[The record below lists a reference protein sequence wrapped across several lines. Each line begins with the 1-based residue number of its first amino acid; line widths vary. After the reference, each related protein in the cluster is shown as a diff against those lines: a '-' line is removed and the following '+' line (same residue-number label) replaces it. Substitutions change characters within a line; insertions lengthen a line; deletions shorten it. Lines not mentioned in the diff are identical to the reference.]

1 MEVEELSAIGVFCVF
16 RFLHFSCSSLNV
28 FFIIYVVSLSILC
41 SSVFLF
47 SSSVVLNHVLCFF
60 FIYAFFLFLV
70 LLCLFPPPPASAASS
85 SSSAASS
92 SSSSRPGDWI
102 SESCCIYLLADC
114 LQEASME
121 VRYQKNMEC
130 TEPKYTNKTTRVNYW
145 IC

>member
-1 MEVEELSAIGVFCVF
+1 M
-16 RFLHFSCSSLNV
+16 FLLY
-28 FFIIYVVSLSILC
+28 I
-41 SSVFLF
+41 
-47 SSSVVLNHVLCFF
+47 CFF
-60 FIYAFFLFLV
+60 PFLV

-85 SSSAASS
+85 SSSAASSSS

>member
-1 MEVEELSAIGVFCVF
+1 MEEELSAIGVFCVF
-16 RFLHFSCSSLNV
+16 CFLHFSCSSLNV
-28 FFIIYVVSLSILC
+28 FFIIYVVPLSILC

-47 SSSVVLNHVLCFF
+47 SSSVVLNHVLFFF
-60 FIYAFFLFLV
+60 FIYVFFLFLV
-70 LLCLFPPPPASAASS
+70 LLCLFPPPPPASAA
-85 SSSAASS
+85 